1 MSQLTPSEILLFIGA
16 YFLFLMLVAWWT
28 GRKADSKDFYVAGRN
43 APWILVAIGMIGT
56 SLSGVTF
63 ISIPGKVG
71 VPGPNENFAYMQMVF
86 GYLLGYLAIAT
97 ILLPLYYRLNLISIY
112 SYLQKRFG
120 PVSHLT
126 GSGFFLLSRLIGSAF
141 RLFLVA
147 MVLQHFVMDAYGLP
161 FWLTV
166 SITVALIWIYTF
178 RGGIKTIVWTDV
190 IQTLSMLLAVGLTI
204 WAIGNA
210 MDKSP
215 GELIALVRESS
226 YSKMFYFEH
235 GWSDP
240 NNFFKQFFSGAL
252 IALVMSGLDQDMMQ
266 KNLSCRNLKDA
277 QKNMFTY
284 SVILIFVNLFF
295 LTLGALLYL
304 YAEHTG
310 MSLPAKSDQLYP
322 TIALQHLSPVIGLVF
337 LTGLLAAAYS
347 SADSALASL
356 TTAFSL
362 DFLQLEKRPYSEKK
376 KQNIRHV
383 VHLGF
388 SLALLA
394 IVVVFERFHNDAVIN
409 KLFVLAGYTYGPL
422 LGLFAFGLFSKRK
435 IRDTLVLPI
444 AVLAPVMSYFINEH
458 SGEWFNGFEFGFLIV
473 LLNGIITFL
482 GLWLISHKTPESPSP
497 TQAA

>member
-1 MSQLTPSEILLFIGA
+1 MQLTPAEILLFIGA
-16 YFLFLMLVAWWT
+16 YFLFLMFVAWWT
-28 GRKADSKDFYVAGRN
+28 GRKANSKDFYVAGKN

-71 VPGPNENFAYMQMVF
+71 LAGPNENFAYMQMVF

-97 ILLPLYYRLNLISIY
+97 VLLPLYYKLNLISIY
-112 SYLQKRFG
+112 GYLGKRFG
-120 PVSHLT
+120 RMSQLT

-147 MVLQHFVMDAYGLP
+147 MVLQTFVMDAYGLP

-166 SITVALIWIYTF
+166 ALTVALIWIYTF

-190 IQTLSMLLAVGLTI
+190 IQTLSMLLAVALTI
-204 WAIGNA
+204 LAIGQA
-210 MDKSP
+210 MDKTP
-215 GELIALVRESS
+215 GELISLIKQSP

-266 KNLSCRNLKDA
+266 KNLSCRNLRDA

-284 SVILIFVNLFF
+284 SLILIVVNLLF
-295 LTLGALLYL
+295 LSLGALLYL

-310 MSLPAKSDQLYP
+310 LSLPAKSDQLYP
-322 TIALQHLSPVIGLVF
+322 LIALHELSPFIGLIF

-362 DFLQLEKRPYSEKK
+362 DFLQLEKKNYDEKK
-376 KQNIRHV
+376 KQRIRIII
-383 VHLGF
+383 HLFF
-388 SLALLA
+388 SLLLLG
-394 IVVVFERFHNDAVIN
+394 IVVIFRSFHNDAVIN
-409 KLFVLAGYTYGPL
+409 KLFILAGYTYGPL
-422 LGLFAFGLFSKRK
+422 LGLFAFGLFTKRQ
-435 IRDTLVLPI
+435 ISDRGILPVALI
-444 AVLAPVMSYFINEH
+444 APVASYFINAH
-458 SGEWFNGFEFGFLIV
+458 SAEWLGGFKFGFLIV
-473 LLNGIITFL
+473 LLNGILTFA
-482 GLWLISHKTPESPSP
+482 GLWLISAPQEKS
-497 TQAA
+497 